1 MAGRLAT
8 ATLLAYDW
16 SEDSVTHKTPRE
28 SNAQPHNCLF
38 RRRDGIMRLCGFN
51 MSIGSCSIQILVGFV
66 RNDKILS
73 ELRRFRT

>member
-28 SNAQPHNCLF
+28 SNPQPHNCLF
-38 RRRDGIMRLCGFN
+38 RRRDSIMRLCGFN
-51 MSIGSCSIQILVGFV
+51 NVNWQL
-66 RNDKILS
+66 
-73 ELRRFRT
+73 